1 MISLV
6 NHVFLIFS
14 PTVQFFSKGY
24 LVKMIHEFT
33 IEELKTSIGCLTADL
48 RGNWGYDYVER
59 IEQVKCLLEEFLNRD
74 ETKIHVDVERYKHDL
89 EITNEELATP
99 EDGRAF
105 RSHCLYSYHS
115 KEGMTERVKIYIE
128 EYLTHPEYN
137 SFGLETLKVHR
148 LIICV
153 E

>member
-33 IEELKTSIGCLTADL
+33 IEELKTSIGFLTVDL

-59 IEQVKCLLEEFLNRD
+59 IEQVKYLLEEFLNRD
-74 ETKIHVDVERYKHDL
+74 ETKTHVDVERYKHDL

-105 RSHCLYSYHS
+105 RSHCLYSYRS

-137 SFGLETLKVHR
+137 SFSLETLKVHR
-148 LIICV
+148 PIICV